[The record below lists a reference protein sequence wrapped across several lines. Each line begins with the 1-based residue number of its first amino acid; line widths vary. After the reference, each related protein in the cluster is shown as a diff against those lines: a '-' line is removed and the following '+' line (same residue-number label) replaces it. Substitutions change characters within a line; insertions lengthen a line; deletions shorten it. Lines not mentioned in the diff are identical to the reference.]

1 MPIEP
6 GLGRLLYKISQAYYE
21 EGLTQKE
28 IGERFS
34 LSRIKISRLL
44 QRARDLQ
51 VVQITLNPPD
61 PVHSELERNL
71 EEKYRLDEAIVVTPD
86 SYEPGEIKRALG
98 PAAVECL
105 LRNLEKTD
113 SVAVTWGSTIAAVV
127 NALPVESW
135 PDVYVVQCLGGMAG
149 LDSPANTIDVT
160 RRIAEKL
167 GAKPLILPA
176 PGLVTSKELRDA
188 LIKDATI
195 SEVLASAARCD
206 VAIVG
211 IGVPTLDGILGD
223 QNVLGESEVA
233 RLRNNGAVGDICLR
247 FYDADGLPVED
258 ELNDRIIGLT
268 LDQIKGIRRVIGVAG
283 GEYKV
288 DAIRVALTGGLV
300 NVLVTDDLAAR
311 MLLDS

>member
-6 GLGRLLYKISQAYYE
+6 GLGRLLYKIAQAYYE

-28 IGERFS
+28 IGERLG

-44 QRARDLQ
+44 QQARDLQ

-61 PVHSELERNL
+61 PIHSRLERDL

-86 SYEPGEIKRALG
+86 SYESDAIKRALG
-98 PAAVECL
+98 PAAAECL

-113 SVAVTWGSTIAAVV
+113 SVAVTWGSTVAAVV

-135 PDVYVVQCLGGMAG
+135 SDVHVVQCLGGVAG

-160 RRIAEKL
+160 RRMAEKL
-167 GAKPLILPA
+167 GARPLILPA
-176 PGLVTSKELRDA
+176 PGLVASKELRDA
-188 LIKDATI
+188 LIQETTI
-195 SEVLASAARCD
+195 GEVLASAARCD

-211 IGVPTLDGILGD
+211 IGVPTLDGILGE
-223 QNVLGESEVA
+223 QNVLDEPEVA

-258 ELNDRIIGLT
+258 ELNDRIIGVT
-268 LDQIKGIRRVIGVAG
+268 LEQIRGIRRVIGVAG
-283 GEYKV
+283 GEYKA

-300 NVLVTDDLAAR
+300 NVLVTDDLVAR
-311 MLLDS
+311 RLLDR